1 MTDVRDDAHITDP
14 AIAGPHE
21 GQPLTDAEQAD
32 AGEIRAEIDETREE
46 MGGTLNELGDRLD
59 PAHLVNQAKEN
70 VRDATIGRVEETAKG
85 MTDMVMD
92 TIKKNPIPAAIA
104 GAGLA
109 LLWANRSSGTAGGYG
124 AGRIQQPSGVTDTA
138 KDAIGS
144 AASSV
149 GSAVGSVGENASQ
162 AAGDVLGRGRET
174 AGELGFRLERFMH
187 ASPIAM
193 GAIAAG
199 AGAVL
204 GALVPGT
211 PAEKQVMGDASRQ
224 VGETVRDTVGEA
236 TDKAEETVD
245 RVGETVATS

>member
-1 MTDVRDDAHITDP
+1 MTDLREET
-14 AIAGPHE
+14 E
-21 GQPLTDAEQAD
+21 SEQAD

-59 PAHLVNQAKEN
+59 PAHLVTQAKEN
-70 VRDATIGRVEETAKG
+70 VRDATIGRVEDTAKG

-109 LLWANRSSGTAGGYG
+109 LLWANRSPGKDAQAYGT
-124 AGRIQQPSGVTDTA
+124 GRIQQPGGVTDTA
-138 KDAIGS
+138 KDAIGT

-149 GSAVGSVGENASQ
+149 GSAVGSVGDTAGQ
-162 AAGDVLGRGRET
+162 AA
-174 AGELGFRLERFMH
+174 FRLERFMH

-199 AGAVL
+199 AGAVI

-224 VGETVRDTVGEA
+224 VGETVRDKVGEV

>member
-1 MTDVRDDAHITDP
+1 MTEVREEIRITDSGV
-14 AIAGPHE
+14 AGVDGANPSPD
-21 GQPLTDAEQAD
+21 GEQAE

-104 GAGLA
+104 GTGLA
-109 LLWANRSSGTAGGYG
+109 LMWANRSSGKSRSYS
-124 AGRIQQPSGVTDTA
+124 GRMPTQNGMTETA
-138 KDAIGS
+138 KDALGD
-144 AASSV
+144 AASTVS
-149 GSAVGSVGENASQ
+149 SAVGSVGENATQ
-162 AAGDVLGRGRET
+162 AAGDMLDRGRET
-174 AGELGFRLERFMH
+174 AGEVGFRLERFMQ

-224 VGETVRDTVGEA
+224 VGETVRDKVGEA
-236 TDKAEETVD
+236 TDKAQETID
-245 RVGETVATS
+245 HVGETVATS

>member
-1 MTDVRDDAHITDP
+1 MTDVRDDVHAPGHN
-14 AIAGPHE
+14 ASHVSR
-21 GQPLTDAEQAD
+21 PLTDGERAE
-32 AGEIRAEIDETREE
+32 AGEIRSEIDETREE

-85 MTDMVMD
+85 MSDMVME
-92 TIKKNPIPAAIA
+92 TIRKNPIPAAIA
-104 GAGLA
+104 GTGLA
-109 LLWANRSSGTAGGYG
+109 LLWANRTSAKAGTSD
-124 AGRIQQPSGVTDTA
+124 AGRGLQAGAMTETA
-138 KDAIGS
+138 KGAIGD

-149 GSAVGSVGENASQ
+149 GSTVGSVGENAAQ
-162 AAGDVLGRGRET
+162 AAGEVLDRGRET
-174 AGELGFRLERFMH
+174 AGEVSFRLERFMQ

-224 VGETVRDTVGEA
+224 VGEAVRDKVGEA
-236 TDKAEETVD
+236 TDLAQDKID
-245 RVGETVATS
+245 QVGDAVATS

>member
-1 MTDVRDDAHITDP
+1 MTDVRADVHITSHT
-14 AIAGPHE
+14 AARAAG
-21 GQPLTDAEQAD
+21 PLTDSEQAD
-32 AGEIRAEIDETREE
+32 AGEIRSEIDETREE
-46 MGGTLNELGDRLD
+46 MGGTLNELGDRLA

-85 MTDMVMD
+85 ISDMVME
-92 TIKKNPIPAAIA
+92 TIRKNPIPAAIA
-104 GAGLA
+104 GTGLA
-109 LLWANRSSGTAGGYG
+109 LLWANRTSAKAGTSNAGNVSQPG
-124 AGRIQQPSGVTDTA
+124 AMTETA
-138 KDAIGS
+138 KGAIGD

-149 GSAVGSVGENASQ
+149 ASTVGSVGENATQ
-162 AAGDVLGRGRET
+162 AAGDVLDRGRET
-174 AGELGFRLERFMH
+174 AGELGFRLERFMQ

-224 VGETVRDTVGEA
+224 VGETVRDKVGEA
-236 TDKAEETVD
+236 TGLAQETID
-245 RVGETVATS
+245 QVGEAVATS

>member
-1 MTDVRDDAHITDP
+1 MTDLREET
-14 AIAGPHE
+14 E
-21 GQPLTDAEQAD
+21 SEQAD

-59 PAHLVNQAKEN
+59 PGHLVNQAKEN

-109 LLWANRSSGTAGGYG
+109 LLWANRSPGKDTQAYGT
-124 AGRIQQPSGVTDTA
+124 GRIQQPGGVTDTA
-138 KDAIGS
+138 KDAIGT

-149 GSAVGSVGENASQ
+149 GSAVGSVGDTAGQ
-162 AAGDVLGRGRET
+162 AAGEVLDRGRET

-199 AGAVL
+199 AGAVI

-224 VGETVRDTVGEA
+224 VGETVRDKVGEV

-245 RVGETVATS
+245 RVGDTVATS